1 MRVIREELE
10 IQIGELCAGQAELE
24 ERLHKQQENV
34 ASMFEQ
40 QSCGRKGG
48 HPARTRGPFNRC
60 GSWKQTCRWRRSR
73 GQYHYS
79 KTTKIQRYNKLGS
92 IPPKV

>member
-34 ASMFEQ
+34 ASVFEQ
-40 QSCGRKGG
+40 QSCGRK
-48 HPARTRGPFNRC
+48 
-60 GSWKQTCRWRRSR
+60 WRPSGENSR
-73 GQYHYS
+73 P
-79 KTTKIQRYNKLGS
+79 I
-92 IPPKV
+92 